1 MLQTIMDFEQIRE
14 TLKKQAESKQSEI
27 TQESWKRQEKKEYK
41 NKSNNLN
48 EGQKREKDNLLAKH
62 TRLQIIF

>member
-1 MLQTIMDFEQIRE
+1 MTTNGIIHH
-14 TLKKQAESKQSEI
+14 SK
-27 TQESWKRQEKKEYK
+27 YK